1 VKIAALILAWK
12 FPEGVSAL
20 RSYFEQVDIDVF
32 VHVDR
37 KVDIAPFLEV
47 TGPAPGKVRFLE
59 NPGYVFYGGFTL
71 VEAIVKLIQAARLCH
86 SYDRYVIISDDSLP
100 LFPPSETANRLGES
114 ENHIDGGPSEEMRRL
129 RYDGFAMPDSAAT
142 QLRWIDYQERI
153 LDEQA
158 LARIGRLIALKA
170 RGKASFG
177 EYYKGST
184 WMALSSRSVDVIM
197 TSWDKDILLKES
209 FEFSLF
215 PDEAYFHTILGN
227 HRLLSSRRLVHDD
240 WSVQSPP
247 RVFRTFEELL
257 AIIPDDALFVRK
269 VVLDAADME
278 RWMRHIRVI

>member
-1 VKIAALILAWK
+1 
-12 FPEGVSAL
+12 
-20 RSYFEQVDIDVF
+20 
-32 VHVDR
+32 
-37 KVDIAPFLEV
+37 
-47 TGPAPGKVRFLE
+47 
-59 NPGYVFYGGFTL
+59 
-71 VEAIVKLIQAARLCH
+71 
-86 SYDRYVIISDDSLP
+86 
-100 LFPPSETANRLGES
+100 
-114 ENHIDGGPSEEMRRL
+114 M
-129 RYDGFAMPDSAAT
+129 
-142 QLRWIDYQERI
+142 
-153 LDEQA
+153 
-158 LARIGRLIALKA
+158 
-170 RGKASFG
+170 
-177 EYYKGST
+177 

-227 HRLLSSRRLVHDD
+227 RRLLSSRRLVHDD